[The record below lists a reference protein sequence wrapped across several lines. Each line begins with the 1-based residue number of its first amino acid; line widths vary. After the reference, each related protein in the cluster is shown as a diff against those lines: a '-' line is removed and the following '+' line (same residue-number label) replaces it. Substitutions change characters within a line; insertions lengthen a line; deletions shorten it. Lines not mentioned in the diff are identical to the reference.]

1 MNARKRGVF
10 PDQRLVGGETP
21 YLSKRLSSAEAC
33 SRLGFDDVDE
43 RPDLTEI
50 VDHLCVRFARL
61 VFIIE
66 GVLEGLNL
74 RVIERLN

>member
-1 MNARKRGVF
+1 M
-10 PDQRLVGGETP
+10 
-21 YLSKRLSSAEAC
+21 

-50 VDHLCVRFARL
+50 ADHLCVGFARL

-74 RVIERLN
+74 RVIERLNSELCWKSFQSCFFEKYQSV